1 MGVNE
6 TRTRWVLGRT
16 GATLALSALLGCAP
30 GTADAADLSAAA
42 AGYVVQGRVVNSAG
56 QPVEGAKVVVKD
68 RRYYNSDIV
77 LLSDRDGVYRSRLPR
92 EPSSWVVSASVTR
105 QFHGKQ
111 YTFDLEPSSTASFRA
126 SAGGVRNFTWR
137 VTGRRPGADGR
148 YYGGLVATN
157 LWFENLPENVDQDN
171 VRLTMT
177 PVGPLID
184 GSKGKVV
191 SGRKPVYTDSGWAVV
206 DVPLGR
212 YRISAT
218 YRSATSGQVYP
229 LQIKLTG
236 SAAFASQVTA
246 DFEQSGT
253 NQRIRLE
260 VRFA

>member
-1 MGVNE
+1 MGE
-6 TRTRWVLGRT
+6 TRKRSVLGRT
-16 GATLALSALLGCAP
+16 GATLVLSAVLGCAP
-30 GTADAADLSAAA
+30 GPADAADVSIAAA
-42 AGYVVQGRVVNSAG
+42 AYAVQGRVVNSAG
-56 QPVEGAKVVVKD
+56 RPVEGAKVVVKD

-77 LLSDRDGVYRSRLPR
+77 LLSDRNGLYRTRLPH

-105 QFHGKQ
+105 QFNGRQ
-111 YTFDLEPSSTASFRA
+111 YTFDLEPTSTASVRA

-137 VTGRRPGADGR
+137 VTGRRPGTDGR

-157 LWFENLPENVDQDN
+157 LWFDNLPENVDQEN

-184 GSKGKVV
+184 GSKGRVV
-191 SGRKPVYTDSGWAVV
+191 SGREPVYTDSGWAVV

-212 YRISAT
+212 YRITAT
-218 YRSATSGQVYP
+218 YRSAGSGKVYP
-229 LQIKLTG
+229 LQVKLTG
-236 SAAFASQVTA
+236 SSSFGSQVTA